1 MTIGHHEVSQEEAKR
16 QEQTPFLSAIRN
28 YVEGGV
34 IPFDIPGHK
43 LGNLKN
49 DLLDYIGDSVYRIDL
64 NAPLGLDNLSR
75 PKGVIK
81 ESEDLFA
88 KAVGAD
94 HCIYVVN
101 GTTGAIQTMIMGSL
115 KPKDKLILPRN
126 VHKSII
132 NALILSGVVPVF
144 AYPDIDPHTGIA
156 NGVPLKEYERAVNAN
171 PDAKA
176 ILVINPTYFGVV
188 SDLKG
193 IARLA
198 HEHNMIAM
206 ADEAHG
212 THFYFC
218 SKMPLGALEA
228 GFDISAT
235 SMHKT
240 GGSLTQSSALMFN
253 EGLLDIE
260 RLYAVAAMTCSTSP
274 NSTLIASI
282 EAARKKMFFDGEELV
297 GRVIGLVEHAR
308 DEVNKMPGLRAIGRD
323 YITGDSRSALDETK
337 LVVDVSGLGMTGF
350 EMYHIMR
357 SKYNIQ
363 LELGEYCDCLAMFA
377 VGTKSEDVEK
387 LLAAYR
393 QESKERYGKSQRGAL
408 PTFSFK
414 FPELVTRPRVAFN
427 APYKIVSCAEAKGE
441 ISAESIMVYPPGI
454 PVVIPGEVITKE
466 SIDMISFYQENG
478 GVILSDAPDG
488 TMKIVD
494 RDNWF
499 LKSDINYDF

>member
-1 MTIGHHEVSQEEAKR
+1 MKVGHREVSQQIVEEQKR
-16 QEQTPFLSAIRN
+16 SPFLSAIKD
-28 YVEGGV
+28 YVENGV

-43 LGNLKN
+43 LGNFDN
-49 DLLDYIGDSVYRIDL
+49 DLSDYIGKSVYRIDL

-101 GTTGAIQTMIMGSL
+101 GTTGAIQTMIMGAI
-115 KPKDKLILPRN
+115 KPKEKLILPRN

-132 NALILSGVVPVF
+132 NALILSGSVPIFV
-144 AYPDIDPHTGIA
+144 YPDIDPHTGIA
-156 NGVPLKEYERAVNAN
+156 NGVPMKEYERAVAAN
-171 PDAKA
+171 PDAKG

-188 SDLKG
+188 SDLKA
-193 IARLA
+193 IAKLA
-198 HEHNMIAM
+198 HVHNMIAM

-218 SKMPLGALEA
+218 SKMPLGAMEA

-253 EGLLDIE
+253 EGYLDIE
-260 RLYAVAAMTCSTSP
+260 RMFAVSAMTTSTSP

-282 EAARKKMFFDGEELV
+282 EAARKRMFFDGEQLV
-297 GRVIGLVEHAR
+297 SRVIGLVEHAR
-308 DEVNKMPGLRAIGRD
+308 GQVNKIPGLRAIDRD
-323 YITGDSRSALDETK
+323 YITGDSRYALDETK

-377 VGTKSEDVEK
+377 IGTRSEDVEK
-387 LLAAYR
+387 LLDAYR
-393 QESKERYGKSQRGAL
+393 QESKERYGKQDKSKL
-408 PTFSFK
+408 PNFSFR

-427 APYKIVSCAEAKGE
+427 APYKIVSCDEAKGE
-441 ISAESIMVYPPGI
+441 ISAESIMAYPPGI
-454 PVVIPGEVITKE
+454 PVVIPGEVITSE
-466 SIDMISFYQENG
+466 TIEMIDFYQRNG

-488 TMKIVD
+488 KMKIVD